1 MTTTQTAPATFG
13 GITATSM
20 IYAQGARLTASQ
32 EADLT
37 ARADAIRAL
46 TGRPGLRPIRLEVR
60 DPQGA
65 LIGHMTYRR

>member
-1 MTTTQTAPATFG
+1 MTTQTTPAPFV
-13 GITATSM
+13 TATNM
-20 IYAQGARLTASQ
+20 LYAQGIRLTAAQ
-32 EADLT
+32 DAELT

-46 TGRPGLRPIRLEVR
+46 TGRPGLRPVRLEVR